1 MKCRKGVMKFL
12 LVAVLSLAMAVP
24 ASAATKEE
32 VQSQIASL
40 KSQQAE
46 LESQLASLKKNKTD
60 TESYIA
66 ELDSKIQVYLKQ
78 LEEVT
83 AQIQQTDAEITLT
96 KEQLA
101 QAEADKEVQYAAL
114 KARIKA
120 IYESGEDSALTLLLG
135 ESDLKS
141 FLNDAE
147 YMKKVNEYDHNL
159 LVKLQET
166 EDKIA
171 AYEKE
176 LEEKHELQE
185 AQKEQ
190 YELDKEALE
199 KIVAQKEE
207 ELVSIG
213 ADISSVNSSISDNQ
227 EALDANNALLAQIEE
242 EERRAAEEA
251 ARRAAE
257 EEARRQA
264 EAAAAARREAE
275 EAARQTEA
283 SVEAEEE
290 AEAEAEEYDDDDDD
304 SYSSSS
310 SSYED
315 TSSYYEE
322 EESSYSGGSGFI
334 WPVGA
339 YNITSGF
346 GYRDAPTAGATSY
359 HCGIDIGASSGQSI
373 WAAASGT
380 VTDASYSSA
389 MGNYVV
395 ISHGNGVCTV
405 YEHCSSLAVS
415 VGQSVSQGQ
424 TIAYVGSTGI
434 STGSHLHFGVTV
446 GGSYV
451 NPLSYVSP

>member
-96 KEQLA
+96 KEQLE

-176 LEEKHELQE
+176 LEEKQELQE

-190 YELDKEALE
+190 CELDKEALE

-207 ELVSIG
+207 ELVAIG
-213 ADISSVNSSISDNQ
+213 ADISSVNSSISSNQ
-227 EALDANNALLAQIEE
+227 QELDENNALLAQIEE

-257 EEARRQA
+257 EAARQKAAEEEARKAEEARQAEESRQA
-264 EAAAAARREAE
+264 EAATEAAA
-275 EAARQTEA
+275 
-283 SVEAEEE
+283 EAEEE
-290 AEAEAEEYDDDDDD
+290 DDDDYD
-304 SYSSSS
+304 SSSDSSSS
-310 SSYED
+310 SYYED
-315 TSSYYEE
+315 TSSYEE
-322 EESSYSGGSGFI
+322 ETSYSSSGFI

-380 VTDASYSSA
+380 VETASYSSA

-395 ISHGNGVCTV
+395 ISHGNGVCTI

-415 VGQSVSQGQ
+415 AGQSVSQGQ
-424 TIAYVGSTGI
+424 VIAYVGSTGI

>member
-147 YMKKVNEYDHNL
+147 YMKKINEYDHNL
-159 LVKLQET
+159 LVRLQET

-176 LEEKHELQE
+176 LEEKQELQE
-185 AQKEQ
+185 AQKEK

-207 ELVSIG
+207 ELVAIG
-213 ADISSVNSSISDNQ
+213 ADISSVNSSISNNQ

-264 EAAAAARREAE
+264 AAEAAERASE
-275 EAARQTEA
+275 EETRQTEGTT
-283 SVEAEEE
+283 SYYDDDE
-290 AEAEAEEYDDDDDD
+290 DDDDDD
-304 SYSSSS
+304 YDSGSTSSSS
-310 SSYED
+310 G
-315 TSSYYEE
+315 YEE
-322 EESSYSGGSGFI
+322 TTTSYSGSGFI
-334 WPVGA
+334 WPCGSS
-339 YNITSGF
+339 YISSGF

-359 HCGIDIGASSGQSI
+359 HCGIDIAAGAGSSI

-380 VTDASYSSA
+380 VTTASYSSA

-395 ISHGNGVCTV
+395 ISHGGGVCTI
-405 YEHCSSLAVS
+405 YEHCSSLCVS
-415 VGQSVSQGQ
+415 AGQSVSQGQ
-424 TIAYVGSTGI
+424 VIAYVGSTGI
-434 STGSHLHFGVTV
+434 STGPHLHFGVTV

>member
-78 LEEVT
+78 LEEIT

-176 LEEKHELQE
+176 LEDKQELQE

-190 YELDKEALE
+190 YELDKESLE

-213 ADISSVNSSISDNQ
+213 ADISSVNSSISNNQ

-264 EAAAAARREAE
+264 EAEAEARRQAE
-275 EAARQTEA
+275 EEARQTEA
-283 SVEAEEE
+283 ATYADEEE
-290 AEAEAEEYDDDDDD
+290 DDDDDD
-304 SYSSSS
+304 EDYSSSSYSSSS
-310 SSYED
+310 SSS
-315 TSSYYEE
+315 SSYYEE
-322 EESSYSGGSGFI
+322 ETSSSYSGSGFI
-334 WPVGA
+334 WPCGST
-339 YNITSGF
+339 YISSGF
-346 GYRDAPTAGATSY
+346 GSRSAPTAGASTY
-359 HCGIDIGASSGQSI
+359 HCGIDIAAGSGASI

-380 VTDASYSSA
+380 VTTVDYNSA

-395 ISHGNGVCTV
+395 VSHGGGVCTV
-405 YEHCSSLAVS
+405 YEHCSSVCVS
-415 VGQSVSQGQ
+415 SGQSVSQGQ
-424 TIAYVGSTGI
+424 TIAYVGATGI
-434 STGSHLHFGVTV
+434 ATGPHLHFGVTV